1 MPWRSKT
8 LTKYV
13 VGGSDDASV
22 DSDNGLQRVGAGLNV
37 GGLGNSVGGEAS
49 DEGLFGPVA
58 TNWQSHSDLEDSNVV
73 QFPGSH
79 SDRTQGALDLGASQV
94 PRGPT
99 LPQANFE
106 QHLSHAF
113 LSTRGSLKVFMPWEK
128 GVFKS
133 IFKKPGSSRNDLFGQ
148 PKQWVDHCAE
158 SAVES
163 LEELAT
169 ANNSRPQ
176 LVGAFFEHAL
186 TSGSDQSFFS
196 NGRIYWSQLLR
207 SGFAS

>member
-1 MPWRSKT
+1 MPWRAKT

-22 DSDNGLQRVGAGLNV
+22 ESDNVLQRVGDGLDV
-37 GGLGNSVGGEAS
+37 EGPGNSIGGEAS
-49 DEGLFGPVA
+49 DEGLLGPVDA
-58 TNWQSHSDLEDSNVV
+58 MWQSNSDLEDSKFL
-73 QFPGSH
+73 QFQGSH

-99 LPQANFE
+99 LPQAKFE

-133 IFKKPGSSRNDLFGQ
+133 IF
-148 PKQWVDHCAE
+148 
-158 SAVES
+158 ES
-163 LEELAT
+163 LGQLGMICLSSQNNGSIT
-169 ANNSRPQ
+169 ALNLLWNRWKIWQRPTTVGRNWWGPFSSMLSLQGRISR
-176 LVGAFFEHAL
+176 
-186 TSGSDQSFFS
+186 FFS
-196 NGRIYWSQLLR
+196 KGRTCWSQLLR